1 MTIRIQTGL
10 MGELDVEEKDLLF
23 FPRGLPGFPDFF
35 RWIIGGD
42 DEDTIKWLISVDCG
56 TIALPVTSPE
66 LVDPFYEPGIPAGI
80 LASIGVEKPA
90 DAVILAVLSL
100 PRANPLSGTAN
111 LLAPL
116 VINPATRM
124 GRQVVLT
131 DERYSIHTPLLREE
145 EAAGGGAA

>member
-23 FPRGLPGFPDFF
+23 FPRGLPGFPDFY
-35 RWIIGGD
+35 RWVIGGD
-42 DEDTIKWLISVDCG
+42 DEEIIKWLISADCG
-56 TIALPVTSPE
+56 TIALPVISPE
-66 LVDPFYEPGIPAGI
+66 FVDPFYDPDIPAAI
-80 LASIGVEKPA
+80 FASLGVEQPG
-90 DAVILAVLSL
+90 DAVMLAVLSL
-100 PRANPLSGTAN
+100 PRSNPLGGTAN

-116 VINPATRM
+116 VINPSTRM
-124 GRQVVLT
+124 GRQVVLS